1 VDRGY
6 IKIWRKTLESEVFAD
21 PTLFKLWSY
30 CLLKAN
36 HKSNFVSV
44 DGIARPIKIEPGEFI
59 TGRYQ
64 LHKEFYPKKRKNNKS
79 PLTLWRK
86 LEILKNMRNLNIKT
100 MSKCSIISIINWK
113 DYQQNEQQMN
123 ITRTSREHHVN
134 TNKNVKNVKN
144 DKNKHLDYVFLKTEE
159 HEKLIKDYGKDVIEK
174 CIEELDNYIGA
185 MPKKRNKYTDH
196 NRVIRGWVIERVLEK
211 KGITPKQPKSQYKEI
226 SICPKCGGVKE
237 EGVCL
242 SCV

>member
-1 VDRGY
+1 MDRGY

-134 TNKNVKNVKN
+134 TNKNVKNVKKIRKRHTLKILTN
-144 DKNKHLDYVFLKTEE
+144 LNYLIFFFLLFPKESPTS
-159 HEKLIKDYGKDVIEK
+159 KSLIF
-174 CIEELDNYIGA
+174 
-185 MPKKRNKYTDH
+185 R
-196 NRVIRGWVIERVLEK
+196 RGR
-211 KGITPKQPKSQYKEI
+211 GILI
-226 SICPKCGGVKE
+226 
-237 EGVCL
+237 
-242 SCV
+242 